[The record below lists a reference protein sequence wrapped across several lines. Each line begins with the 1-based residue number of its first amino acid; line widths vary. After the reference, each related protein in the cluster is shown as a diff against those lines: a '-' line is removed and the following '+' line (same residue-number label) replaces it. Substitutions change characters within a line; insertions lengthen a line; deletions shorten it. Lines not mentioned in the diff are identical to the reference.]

1 MNFQVE
7 SDSRNPEVMMPTAMK
22 MIPATIIAA
31 ARKKVTE
38 RRLLPSCELF
48 PLKNEPDGVCADAV
62 AAPNMI
68 I

>member
-1 MNFQVE
+1 
-7 SDSRNPEVMMPTAMK
+7 
-22 MIPATIIAA
+22 
-31 ARKKVTE
+31 
-38 RRLLPSCELF
+38 LPSCELF